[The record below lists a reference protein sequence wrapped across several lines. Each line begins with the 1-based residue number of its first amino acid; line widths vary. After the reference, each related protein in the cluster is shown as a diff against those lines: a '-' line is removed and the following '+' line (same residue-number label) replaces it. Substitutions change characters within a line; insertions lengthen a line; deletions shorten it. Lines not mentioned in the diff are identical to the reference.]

1 MMFILILFT
10 YSWGS
15 LVPVLLASVDGI
27 TSELL
32 DAGVTLGNVD
42 VEEDTT
48 DGDTVDL
55 WVVDEGDNWL
65 VDAGEEESSAGVGGV
80 EAGPGVDV
88 VDAVDDV
95 GIVVVEVVV
104 EVIVVV
110 MVMVSKLAV
119 VEVVVVVVAAVVVL
133 V

>member
-32 DAGVTLGNVD
+32 DAGVTLANVD

-48 DGDTVDL
+48 DGDTVD
-55 WVVDEGDNWL
+55 
-65 VDAGEEESSAGVGGV
+65 
-80 EAGPGVDV
+80 
-88 VDAVDDV
+88 
-95 GIVVVEVVV
+95 
-104 EVIVVV
+104 
-110 MVMVSKLAV
+110 
-119 VEVVVVVVAAVVVL
+119 
-133 V
+133 